1 MQSLQ
6 AIEVHE
12 VSKAS
17 VIDASVTTVRDKNGS
32 IISQSDDTGMHAGD
46 FYFRS
51 NVISRYEQPSWFAR
65 VFLRKQGKTVD
76 KLVET
81 IVISCPF
88 CGLGIM
94 TPLDNKIL
102 QVHPLTLEKATACP
116 YAPKDAPHS
125 FRIEDGKVIAS
136 PL

>member
-6 AIEVHE
+6 ATKVHE

-17 VIDASVTTVRDKNGS
+17 VIDAPVTTVRDTSGS
-32 IISQSDDTGMHAGD
+32 IVSQSEDGGMRAGD
-46 FYFRS
+46 FYFRP
-51 NVISRYEQPSWFAR
+51 NLISRYEQPSWFAR

-102 QVHPLTLEKATACP
+102 QLHPLTLEKATACP
-116 YAPKDAPHS
+116 YAPKDTPHS
-125 FRIEDGKVIAS
+125 FRIEDGKVITA
-136 PL
+136 